1 MLAVSR
7 INRGSGFSAEAF
19 HRMTKYITSRNPNEK
34 YLRTGH
40 IILETLKRYHAYIL
54 AVVLVSTVT
63 AYDQMSDPAKRPGV
77 VHDGRSLV
85 L

>member
-1 MLAVSR
+1 MLRCTSVA
-7 INRGSGFSAEAF
+7 RGGFSQEAF
-19 HRMTKYITSRNPNEK
+19 HRMTKYITSRNPNER

-40 IILETLKRYHAYIL
+40 IVLETLKRYHAYIL
-54 AVVLVSTVT
+54 AVVLIGGVT
-63 AYDQMSDPAKRPGV
+63 IYDHKQNPESIPGV

>member
-1 MLAVSR
+1 MFRASILTRS
-7 INRGSGFSAEAF
+7 FSQEAF
-19 HRMTKYITSRNPNEK
+19 HRMSKYIKSRNPNEK

-40 IILETLKRYHAYIL
+40 IVLETLKRYHAYVLALGIIL
-54 AVVLVSTVT
+54 TVT
-63 AYDQMSDPAKRPGV
+63 CYDQLKHPEKIRTP